1 MGLRKRLKSLRSGGS
16 ARSREGVSSARA
28 ERVAREARA
37 VLAATRAASGK
48 LRKPAELEERDA
60 VEAAGRAASARGP
73 VDAGMEPTSGIE
85 QLHTIAGGEPREM
98 APLDEFVVGA
108 SGSGGEAGGGGS
120 LEGLVYGDDDGG
132 DPLAVEVDL
141 MGSGG
146 ER

>member
-1 MGLRKRLKSLRSGGS
+1 VMGLRKRLKSLRSGGS

-98 APLDEFVVGA
+98 APLDEFVVGG
-108 SGSGGEAGGGGS
+108 SPSGGDTGGGT
-120 LEGLVYGDDDGG
+120 LEGLVYGDDAGG